1 MIVLVRYSLDN
12 HPHFIS
18 LFVAET
24 TQLRRTT
31 KELEENLLRT
41 EQRFSQLQKT
51 LLSFEEGTIDDF
63 LLNLINVFF
72 FCIR

>member
-1 MIVLVRYSLDN
+1 MIVLVSSSIDKKNEINLV
-12 HPHFIS
+12 
-18 LFVAET
+18 LFFQVEA

-51 LLSFEEGTIDDF
+51 LLSFEEGRIGF
-63 LLNLINVFF
+63 Q
-72 FCIR
+72 